1 MTVAMP
7 VSAATLP
14 IGSSLAAVDAG
25 AVGVGA
31 AVGGA
36 GVGAGWAWASRVKAG
51 LASSIVSGVISTPA
65 GAGIAE
71 TSAAPSMM
79 TPTSASA
86 NEIRENLTIEPSPG
100 MATAVWQPGSIKAM
114 RG

>member
-1 MTVAMP
+1 
-7 VSAATLP
+7 
-14 IGSSLAAVDAG
+14 
-25 AVGVGA
+25 
-31 AVGGA
+31 
-36 GVGAGWAWASRVKAG
+36 
-51 LASSIVSGVISTPA
+51 
-65 GAGIAE
+65 
-71 TSAAPSMM
+71 MM